1 MCLMKRILSLLI
13 FSLSLFVSSWAQQT
27 KFDYI
32 FQEAERQKLARNFDS
47 AIDLFDYCRQLDP
60 ESGVVLYELAD
71 LYRYVKNDTLAI
83 RALEKAC
90 RLYPTNYWYKN
101 RLVSLYLENHRN
113 DEALKNV
120 EEMAR
125 LFPEKGEVLMMLLD
139 LYDKKNDRENMVK
152 VLDKIEVKEGKSEQ
166 LSMEKF
172 RLFLQ
177 MNDEKRAFEE
187 MKNLAD
193 EYPNDLRYQV
203 VIGDLY
209 LDAGKK
215 ADALKQFKMVE
226 EKDPENVTMLLSMV
240 NYYQMQE
247 GQDSLYQSYLERL
260 LTNKA
265 LDEPARVRMMAVI
278 VRENLTAN
286 DDSTKVL
293 HLFDKVLQQPQEE
306 TDLLEL
312 KVRYML
318 TKSMPKQDVEPVL
331 HQILGIDPEN
341 DMARKQILAYAIE
354 ANDTV
359 GVVNI
364 CKPAVEYKTND
375 PVFYYYL
382 GVGYFQMKE
391 RQKALDAFKG
401 GLERVENSDNENK
414 LQLCVNMYALM
425 GDIYHSLGQDDK
437 AFQAYDSCLVYRQN
451 DAMVLNNYAYYL
463 SLKKKDLQRAEEM
476 SRQSNE
482 LDPDNATYLDT
493 LAWVLFQLKRYDE
506 AKEYMD
512 KAVELMEKEDEEMSE
527 DVRQHII
534 QINKKTKKK

>member
-1 MCLMKRILSLLI
+1 MRRLFL
-13 FSLSLFVSSWAQQT
+13 LFVFNLLFVALSWAQQT

-32 FQEAERQKLARNFDS
+32 FQEAERQKLARNYDA
-47 AIDLFDYCRQLDP
+47 AIDLFDHCRQLDP

-90 RLYPTNYWYKN
+90 KLYPMNYWYKD
-101 RLVSLYLENHRN
+101 RLVSLYFENHRN
-113 DEALKNV
+113 DEALKHV

-139 LYDKKNDRENMVK
+139 LYEKKQDRENMVK

-215 ADALKQFKMVE
+215 EEALKQFKMVE
-226 EKDPENVTMLLSMV
+226 EKDPENVTMLLSMA
-240 NYYQMQE
+240 NFQRQE

-260 LTNKA
+260 LTNKS
-265 LDEPARVRMMAVI
+265 LDHAARVRMMAVI

-286 DDSTKVL
+286 EDSTQVLNLFNKVL
-293 HLFDKVLQQPQEE
+293 EEPQEE

-312 KVRYML
+312 KVRYMV
-318 TKSMPKQDVEPVL
+318 TRQMPEEEVKPVL
-331 HQILGIDPEN
+331 HQMLEIDPEN
-341 DMARKQILAYAIE
+341 DMARQQLLAYAIE
-354 ANDTV
+354 SNDTM

-364 CKPAVEYKTND
+364 CKPAVDYKTAD

-382 GVGYFQMKE
+382 GVGYFQLQEKE
-391 RQKALDAFKG
+391 KALDAFRG
-401 GLERVENSDNENK
+401 GLERVEHSDNENK

-425 GDIYHSLGQDDK
+425 GDIYHSMGQDDK

-476 SRQSNE
+476 SRKSND

-493 LAWVLFQLKRYDE
+493 LAWVLFQMKRYDE
-506 AKEYMD
+506 AKQYMD
-512 KAVELMEKEDEEMSE
+512 KVVELMEKEGEEMSE
-527 DVRQHII
+527 DVREHII